1 MAKYNFI
8 DATPK
13 LARIMAGEK
22 LDVLHGNYSTASF
35 DPQNRVLRLPIWE
48 DADKD
53 VYNLLV
59 THEVGHAMFTPKD
72 WNHDLKEE
80 IPGCPQIILNIV
92 EDIRIEKLI
101 RREYPGTYGM
111 FVRAYQKM
119 LDADRFGIK
128 GIDPNTLGFLNKLNI
143 HAKCGNLVPLNF
155 DEDEQKMVDI
165 AMQIETWDDTLR
177 VTKLLSEFAEERDQQ
192 QEQQD
197 GDDQQSGDQ
206 SDDQGE
212 GQTEGDQQGSGED
225 QGEASGQDQ
234 DESSS
239 KGGKNDKPSGG
250 DEDEDGSD
258 SSKGDDDEDESD
270 ASEGEGEDS
279 GSESDDNGQD
289 EDEGEESDAGQENSK
304 QSAPEQMQKNTDVST
319 DSNMR
324 QSEEDMAL
332 GHDTRVLRVTRQAAH
347 ATVSNSPLHTGDK
360 FAYKRFQRSNKAFV
374 QRMVNEFN
382 VRQHARKQKKIEIA
396 KSGRID
402 PVKLPMF
409 NISDDIFVRYGIDP
423 ESQNHAIC
431 MYLDCS
437 ASMED
442 HDRLPFVAREVA
454 IMAEFCR
461 TLKIPFQVYGWT
473 SSGFWTR
480 SSYGRSGSYFNDISC
495 NKMKLW
501 VDSTMSP
508 VRYKAAIGALQ
519 EIVEGKRAVQ
529 MGGTPLTE
537 AKAAAAILSEEYKK
551 AHNADKLHVIFLTD
565 GVGSGNLDAIDGS
578 SSAHSHTT
586 FNVQFDNQKPYT
598 QRYRQHVTD
607 ERCIDDHMRKIC
619 DNYILIDVGDSN
631 VRSSFQERYDVKT
644 SISSYDSVVE
654 ISSPLRSWAVSFSGG
669 QHIEGDTSGAV
680 VRERN
685 SQPYREFRKI
695 SGIIGKMVA

>member
-59 THEVGHAMFTPKD
+59 VHEVGHAIYTPKT
-72 WNHDLKEE
+72 WSHEAQKE
-80 IPGCPQIILNIV
+80 IPGCPKSILNIV

-101 RREYPGTYGM
+101 RRQYPGTYGM

-119 LDADRFGIK
+119 LNADRFGIK

-143 HAKCGNLVPLNF
+143 YAKCGNLVPLNF
-155 DEDEQKMVDI
+155 DEDEKNLVDI

-177 VTKLLSEFAEERDQQ
+177 VTKILSKFVDDRDKKREGSEASDQDQ
-192 QEQQD
+192 DGQSD
-197 GDDQQSGDQ
+197 GDDADQEQDGQSGG
-206 SDDQGE
+206 DDA
-212 GQTEGDQQGSGED
+212 D
-225 QGEASGQDQ
+225 QDQ
-234 DESSS
+234 DQEQD
-239 KGGKNDKPSGG
+239 GQSGG
-250 DEDEDGSD
+250 DD
-258 SSKGDDDEDESD
+258 S
-270 ASEGEGEDS
+270 
-279 GSESDDNGQD
+279 QT
-289 EDEGEESDAGQENSK
+289 
-304 QSAPEQMQKNTDVST
+304 APDHMQKDSDVST
-319 DSNMR
+319 DTTMR
-324 QSEEDMAL
+324 HTEEDMSISD
-332 GHDTRVLRVTRQAAH
+332 DTRVLRVSRQ
-347 ATVSNSPLHTGDK
+347 S
-360 FAYKRFQRSNKAFV
+360 AYNVIKSSHSLMASDRHPYRRFQKSNKAFV

-402 PVKLPMF
+402 PVKLPMY

-423 ESQNHAIC
+423 HSQNHAVC
-431 MYLDCS
+431 MYVDCS
-437 ASMED
+437 GSMTSV
-442 HDRLPFVAREVA
+442 DRLPFVAREVA

-473 SSGFWTR
+473 SPCIFSLR
-480 SSYGRSGSYFNDISC
+480 PSYTGQSVYFNNIDQ
-495 NKMKLW
+495 NAMQLW

-508 VRYKAAIGALQ
+508 AKYKSAIGALQ
-519 EIVEGKRAVQ
+519 EMVEGKRAIQ
-529 MGGTPLTE
+529 TGGTPLVE
-537 AKAAAAILSEEYKK
+537 AKAAAAILSAEYKK

-565 GVGSGNLDAIDGS
+565 GVGSSNLNKIDGS
-578 SSAHSHTT
+578 SNSYTHKT
-586 FNVQFDNQKPYT
+586 FSVQFEG
-598 QRYRQHVTD
+598 QRSYIKRYGSTVTD
-607 ERCIDDHMRKIC
+607 ERCIDDHIRSMC
-619 DNYILIDVGDSN
+619 DNYILIDVGDTESFIGYYYSELYDQQSN
-631 VRSSFQERYDVKT
+631 TY
-644 SISSYDSVVE
+644 SYDSVIP
-654 ISSPLRSWAVSFSGG
+654 ISPSLRNWAVSFSGG
-669 QHIEGDTSGAV
+669 KHVQGDTSGAV

-685 SQPYREFRKI
+685 SNQYRDFRKI